1 MEDIS
6 KANATSKVVIVTGST
21 RGIGLEIAKAFGE
34 EGYAVMLSG
43 RSEENLTKVKNELES
58 AGLKVAMCKA
68 DISKAEDASKLVA
81 CTLEIFGRID
91 TLVNNAGVTCDNLLM
106 RMDEDAWDKVLNTN
120 LKGAFFMTK
129 AVIKPM
135 LKQKGGSIVNIASVV
150 GLMGNAGQANYAAS
164 KAGLIGFTKSVAKEY
179 GKKGIRVN
187 AVAPG
192 FICSD
197 MTAGLS
203 DSLKEQML
211 AQVPLNVFGQ
221 PRDVA
226 NAVIFLAS
234 DKASYITGQVL
245 TVDGGMVMA

>member
-1 MEDIS
+1 MEDTS
-6 KANATSKVVIVTGST
+6 KANATKVVLVTGST

>member
-1 MEDIS
+1 MEDIRNS
-6 KANATSKVVIVTGST
+6 NVAKVVLVTGSS
-21 RGIGLEIAKAFGE
+21 RGIGLEIAKAFGR
-34 EGYAVMLSG
+34 EGYSVMISG
-43 RSEENLTKVKNELES
+43 RNEESLSKVKSELE
-58 AGLKVAMCKA
+58 AENLKVAICKA
-68 DISKAEDASKLVA
+68 DISKAEDATKLVA
-81 CTLEIFGRID
+81 STIEAFGRID

-106 RMDEDAWDKVLNTN
+106 RMDEDAWDKVLDTN
-120 LKGAFFMTK
+120 LKGAFLMTK

-135 LKQKGGSIVNIASVV
+135 LKQKKGSIINIASVV

-221 PRDVA
+221 PQDVA
-226 NAVIFLAS
+226 NAVVFLAS

>member
-1 MEDIS
+1 MEEIS
-6 KANATSKVVIVTGST
+6 KANAAKVVIVTGST
-21 RGIGLEIAKAFGE
+21 RGIGLEIARTFGE
-34 EGYAVMLSG
+34 EGYAVVISG
-43 RSEENLTKVKNELES
+43 RNEESLLKVKSEFE
-58 AGLKVAMCKA
+58 AKGIKVASCQA
-68 DISKAEDASKLVA
+68 DISKAEDAAKLVA
-81 CTLEIFGRID
+81 CALETFGRVD
-91 TLVNNAGVTCDNLLM
+91 ALVNNAGVTCDNLLM

-120 LKGAFFMTK
+120 LKGAFLMTK

-135 LKQKGGSIVNIASVV
+135 LKQKKGSIVNIASVV

-197 MTAGLS
+197 MTAGLAEN
-203 DSLKEQML
+203 LKEQML

-226 NAVIFLAS
+226 NAVTFLAS

>member
-1 MEDIS
+1 MEEIS
-6 KANATSKVVIVTGST
+6 KSDVTKVAIVTGST
-21 RGIGLEIAKAFGE
+21 RGIGLEIAKVIGE
-34 EGYAVMLSG
+34 EGYAVVLSG
-43 RSEENLTKVKNELES
+43 RNEESLAKVKSEFE
-58 AGLKVAMCKA
+58 AKGIKVASCKA
-68 DISKAEDASKLVA
+68 DISKAEDAAKLVA
-81 CTLEIFGRID
+81 CALESFGRID

-106 RMDEDAWDKVLNTN
+106 RMDEDAWDKVLDTN
-120 LKGAFFMTK
+120 LKGAFLMTK

-135 LKQKGGSIVNIASVV
+135 LKQKKGSIINIASVV

-197 MTAGLS
+197 MTANLA
-203 DSLKEQML
+203 DNLKEQML

-226 NAVIFLAS
+226 NAVVFLAS

>member
-6 KANATSKVVIVTGST
+6 KAEATKVVLVTGST
-21 RGIGLEIAKAFGE
+21 RGIGLEIARTFGK

-43 RSEENLTKVKNELES
+43 RNEESLMKVKSEFE
-58 AGLKVAMCKA
+58 ADGIKVATCKA
-68 DISKAEDASKLVA
+68 DVSKAEDAAKLVA
-81 CTLEIFGRID
+81 CTLEAFGRVD

-106 RMDEDAWDKVLNTN
+106 RMDEDAWDKVLDTN
-120 LKGAFFMTK
+120 LKGAFLMTK

-135 LKQKGGSIVNIASVV
+135 LKQKKGSIINIASVV

-197 MTAGLS
+197 MTANLA
-203 DSLKEQML
+203 DNLKEQML

-221 PRDVA
+221 PHDVA
-226 NAVIFLAS
+226 NAVVFLAS